1 MKNTS
6 IQAYEIE
13 PIPVMVE
20 TDTVDLPGD
29 LVIPENCKAMIV
41 FAHGSG
47 SSRFSERNR
56 KVAGS
61 LNKAGF
67 GTLLFDLLTARE
79 QEIDEDTCEY
89 RFNVDLLG
97 VRLTQTVDWLLSRKD
112 TVGLNVGVFGA
123 STGSAA
129 AIIAAAE
136 RPERIS
142 ALVSRGGRPDLAK
155 QYLARVRTPS
165 LFIAGGDD
173 ASVIAMNRSAL
184 IDMKCEKRLEI
195 IPDAGHL
202 FEEPGKLEDVSTLAK
217 DWFMK
222 WIE

>member
-6 IQAYEIE
+6 LQAYEIE

-29 LVIPENCKAMIV
+29 LVIPENCKALIV

-56 KVAGS
+56 KVAGF
-61 LNKAGF
+61 LNKAGL

-165 LFIAGGDD
+165 LFIVGGDD

-184 IDMKCEKRLEI
+184 IDMNCEKRLEI

-202 FEEPGKLEDVSTLAK
+202 FEEPGKLEHVSTLTK
-217 DWFMK
+217 DWFSK
-222 WIE
+222 WVK

>member
-61 LNKAGF
+61 LNKAGL